1 MKIKSLLFAGAAVLG
16 LTAGGTA
23 LSQNMNVHAQNINFR
38 PNTVRPT
45 RTVRRPAIRHYQN
58 SNLVGRNDLIRHHHL
73 RLPRAKA
80 AVAMDGRTGQVV
92 YQKNANQRR
101 FVASTGKLMTL
112 YLTERKLARHP
123 HAWNQRV
130 GVSNAIVRMGS
141 NSNFDS
147 YHFARGHRYRIGDIF
162 KGALVGSDC
171 DAATRLGQW
180 VGGSNRRFINIMNQQ
195 ARSWHLNANF
205 TSASGLENHDLAP
218 YGFWCRGGYYN
229 GTKISAR
236 SLAVITYHLLRDF
249 PSIMKYSRIH
259 NITLAHRNNHNY
271 NNILPGRKFYQRGLH
286 TDGLKTGYTGAA
298 GYCFVGT
305 GKKPGKDRLITV
317 ILHDPTEFSDTDD
330 LMHFV
335 YRYSRLY
342 R

>member
-1 MKIKSLLFAGAAVLG
+1 MKIKSLLLAGAALLS

-23 LSQNMNVHAQNINFR
+23 LSQNTNVHAQNADPQANV
-38 PNTVRPT
+38 T
-45 RTVRRPAIRHYQN
+45 RPAQKAKRPAVYSYRNGSAGQ
-58 SNLVGRNDLIRHHHL
+58 NDLIHHPHL
-73 RLPRAKA
+73 HLKRAKA

-92 YQKNANQRR
+92 YQKNGDQRR
-101 FVASTGKLMTL
+101 LVASTGKLMTL
-112 YLTERKLARHP
+112 YLTERKLARQP
-123 HAWNQRV
+123 GAWHHRV
-130 GVSNAIVRMGS
+130 GVSNSIVRMGD
-141 NSNFDS
+141 NPNFDS
-147 YHFARGHRYRIGDIF
+147 YHFARGRRYKISDIF

-180 VGGSNRRFINIMNQQ
+180 VGGSNHHFIYMMNQQ
-195 ARSWHLNANF
+195 ARLWHLNATF

-218 YGFWCRGGYYN
+218 YGFWSRGGYHSGN
-229 GTKISAR
+229 KVSAR
-236 SLAVITYHLLRDF
+236 SLAVITYHLIHDF
-249 PSIMKYSRIH
+249 PRIMRYSKIQ

-271 NNILPGRKFYQRGLH
+271 DNILPGRRYYQRDLH

-305 GKKPGKDRLITV
+305 GKRPGKDRLITV